1 MLNFILVL
9 FMLLAPPQPA
19 ADHFKKDA
27 AALQAD
33 VDQAVSP
40 AVYRIMQN
48 SMASP
53 LEGYGVIVVL
63 EVTLEAPPN
72 PFSSTKTGDQ
82 LRAVVTRRQQEIKDK
97 VSEFLKQRVLKT
109 DSVGATESLT
119 VVVHMLN
126 VMRADVPD
134 LPTQFVFSVR
144 KDAPT
149 QVNIK
154 EF

>member
-1 MLNFILVL
+1 
-9 FMLLAPPQPA
+9 
-19 ADHFKKDA
+19 
-27 AALQAD
+27 
-33 VDQAVSP
+33 
-40 AVYRIMQN
+40 
-48 SMASP
+48 
-53 LEGYGVIVVL
+53 
-63 EVTLEAPPN
+63 
-72 PFSSTKTGDQ
+72 
-82 LRAVVTRRQQEIKDK
+82 
-97 VSEFLKQRVLKT
+97 LKQRVLKT

-126 VMRADVPD
+126 VTRADVPD

>member
-1 MLNFILVL
+1 MLNSILVL
-9 FMLLAPPQPA
+9 FMLLAPPQA

-40 AVYRIMQN
+40 AVYRITRE

-53 LEGYGVIVVL
+53 LEGYGVVVVL
-63 EVTLEAPPN
+63 EVTLEPPPN
-72 PFSSTKTGDQ
+72 PFSGTKTGDQ
-82 LRAVVTRRQQEIKDK
+82 LRALVTRRQKEIKDK
-97 VSEFLKQRVLKT
+97 VSELLKERVLKT

-119 VVVHMLN
+119 IIVHMLN
-126 VMRADVPD
+126 VTRADVPD
-134 LPTQFVFSVR
+134 LPTQLVLSVR